1 MSNWANST
9 AYRNQLVQ
17 GRHFGKMVNPG
28 QIQQIMRPTQDM
40 INQQTNIGNQLMDPN
55 SDINM
60 QMRGLMEQR
69 AAEAGQQQ
77 MSAMRKM
84 AAQGNMSAGQAM
96 MNARMGM
103 GQAMG
108 DVNQQATAMQ
118 QGQFTQGLGVLQNM
132 TQLQQ
137 SLGQQYSNAYLQ
149 RIAQN
154 RLVKRKRKKWY
165 HRIGSLF
172 GGTGPKKTTYNYQ
185 EGAGSGARE

>member
-9 AYRNQLVQ
+9 EYRNQLTQ

-40 INQQTNIGNQLMDPN
+40 INQQVGIGNHLMDPN

-77 MSAMRKM
+77 MSAM
-84 AAQGNMSAGQAM
+84 
-96 MNARMGM
+96 
-103 GQAMG
+103 
-108 DVNQQATAMQ
+108 
-118 QGQFTQGLGVLQNM
+118 

-154 RLVKRKRKKWY
+154 RLVKKKKKKWWQKTGLG
-165 HRIGSLF
+165 RIL
-172 GGTGPKKTTYNYQ
+172 TGRFCKKDPETTYNYQ
-185 EGAGSGARE
+185 AGAGSGAPE